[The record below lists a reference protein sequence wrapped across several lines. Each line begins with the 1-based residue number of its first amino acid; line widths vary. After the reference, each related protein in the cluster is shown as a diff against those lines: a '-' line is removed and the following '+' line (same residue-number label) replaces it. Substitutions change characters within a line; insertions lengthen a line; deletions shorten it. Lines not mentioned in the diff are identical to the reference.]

1 MMVLIYFL
9 EQSEKLNGYL
19 LLMLRAQVYSGPR
32 EAFSM
37 QDYFSSLLSSA
48 GKQDFSLAEQS
59 PSPDTK
65 FSTQHIS
72 CQGYKLAIWISIY
85 MSMCVCLVQLMTS
98 ARKGDM
104 EGRHGFLVV
113 SKGRFQQNKCQQW
126 ARQTSLRSQ
135 RKNSM
140 QLSWHWARALQLA
153 KSIQSSEGW
162 TRPIWR
168 FVQQVVWPTSY
179 RNIFVGCKPPVRL
192 WASGLAWRTNIAD
205 GGIAYIG
212 HRGKGRFRS
221 PMFKA

>member
-72 CQGYKLAIWISIY
+72 CQGYKLAI
-85 MSMCVCLVQLMTS
+85 
-98 ARKGDM
+98 
-104 EGRHGFLVV
+104 
-113 SKGRFQQNKCQQW
+113 
-126 ARQTSLRSQ
+126 
-135 RKNSM
+135 
-140 QLSWHWARALQLA
+140 
-153 KSIQSSEGW
+153 
-162 TRPIWR
+162 
-168 FVQQVVWPTSY
+168 
-179 RNIFVGCKPPVRL
+179 
-192 WASGLAWRTNIAD
+192 
-205 GGIAYIG
+205 
-212 HRGKGRFRS
+212 
-221 PMFKA
+221 